1 MKNFIYKSGM
11 LALFA
16 GTLLTSCDPEI
27 DAPNPTAGEAN
38 FSKYVALGNSL
49 TAGFADGALYLEGQQ
64 SSYPSILAQQFAEV
78 GGGTDFRQ
86 PLMPAGVSLGSPV
99 IAATGAEVPQK
110 RILKVQ
116 ADCAGVVGLAPVE
129 AGARAAY
136 PAAFIGAAPTQQGPY
151 NNMGVPGAKSFH
163 LLAPGYGSPAGLANG
178 TANPFFVRFATSPAT
193 SVIAD
198 AVAQNPTF
206 FTLWIGNNDVL
217 GYALAGGNADAPT
230 AEKPSPN
237 YPTAPAAFGQYIGAL
252 VQQLTAKGAKGA
264 LGNIP
269 DVAKIPYFTTIPY
282 NALVLTAEQATQLTA
297 GYKAQGL
304 GHITFTAG
312 ANAFVVLEDG
322 MPRKMV
328 AGELVLLPAS
338 DLVKCQGKGSMS
350 PLGDEYVLS
359 AAELA
364 IIKQHTDA
372 YNAAIKKIADDN
384 GLAHADFNAYLN
396 KVSGGFTLNGV
407 TYSSTFVSGNVF
419 SLDGIHFTQRGAAL
433 AANEFIG
440 AINAKYNARVPKV
453 DETQY
458 STVVFP

>member
-16 GTLLTSCDPEI
+16 GTLVSCDPEI
-27 DAPNPTAGEAN
+27 DSPNPTSGQAN
-38 FSKYVALGNSL
+38 FETYVALGNSL

-64 SSYPSILAQQFAEV
+64 NSYPALLAQQFAKV
-78 GGGTDFRQ
+78 GGDDNFMQ
-86 PLMPAGVSLGSPV
+86 PLMPAGVSLGSP
-99 IAATGAEVPQK
+99 IITATGAVVPQK
-110 RILKVQ
+110 RVLKIQ
-116 ADCAGVVGLAPVE
+116 ADCAGTVGLSPVE
-129 AGARAAY
+129 AGERAPY
-136 PAAFIGAAPTQQGPY
+136 PNAFLGAAPTQQGPY

-178 TANPFFVRFATSPAT
+178 TANPFFVRFASSPAT

-217 GYALAGGNADAPT
+217 GYALAGGNAEAPT
-230 AEKPSPN
+230 AENPSPN
-237 YPTAPAAFGQYIGAL
+237 YPTNPTAFGQYIGAL
-252 VQQLTAKGAKGA
+252 VQQLTANGAKGA

-269 DVAKIPYFTTIPY
+269 DVSKIPYFTTVPY
-282 NALVLTAEQATQLTA
+282 NALVLTSEEAAGLTA
-297 GYKAQGL
+297 AYAAQGL
-304 GHITFTAG
+304 THITFTEG
-312 ANAFVVLEDG
+312 ANGFVVLEDG
-322 MPRKMV
+322 VPRKLV
-328 AGELVLLPAS
+328 AGELVLLTAS
-338 DLVKCQGKGSMS
+338 DLVKCEGKGSMA

-364 IIKQHTDA
+364 IIKEHTDA
-372 YNAAIKKIADDN
+372 YNAAIKQIADGN

-396 KVSGGFTLNGV
+396 RVSSGFMLNGV
-407 TYSSTFVSGNVF
+407 GYNSSFVTGNIF
-419 SLDGIHFTQRGAAL
+419 SLDGIHFTQRGAAM
-433 AANEFIG
+433 AANEFINV
-440 AINAKYNARVPKV
+440 INAKYNARVPKV

>member
-16 GTLLTSCDPEI
+16 GALVSCEPEI
-27 DAPNPTAGEAN
+27 DSPNPTAGEAS
-38 FSKYVALGNSL
+38 FETYVALGNSL
-49 TAGFADGALYLEGQQ
+49 TAGFTDGALYLEGQQ
-64 SSYPSILAQQFAEV
+64 NSYPAILAQQFARV
-78 GGGTDFRQ
+78 GGDQSFNQ

-99 IAATGAEVPQK
+99 VTATGAQVPQK
-110 RILKVQ
+110 RVLKVQ

-129 AGARAAY
+129 AGDRAPY
-136 PAAFIGAAPTQQGPY
+136 PNAFLGSAPTQQGPY

-163 LLAPGYGSPAGLANG
+163 LLAPGYGNPAGLANG
-178 TANPFFVRFATSPAT
+178 TANPFFVRFATSPQT
-193 SVIAD
+193 SVLAD
-198 AVAQNPTF
+198 AMAQNPTF

-217 GYALAGGNADAPT
+217 GYALAGGNAAPPT
-230 AEKPSPN
+230 AETPSPN
-237 YPTAPAAFGQYIGAL
+237 YPTNPTAFGQYMGAL
-252 VQQLTAKGAKGA
+252 VGQLTANGAKGA

-269 DVAKIPYFTTIPY
+269 DVSKIPYFTTIPY
-282 NALVLTAEQATQLTA
+282 NALVLSAAQAAQLTA
-297 GYKAQGL
+297 GYAAQGL
-304 GHITFTAG
+304 GHITFTEG

-322 MPRKMV
+322 VPRKMV

-372 YNAAIKKIADDN
+372 YNAIIKQLADDN
-384 GLAHADFNAYLN
+384 DLAHADFNAYLN
-396 KVSGGFTLNGV
+396 RVSTGFMLNGV
-407 TYSSTFVSGNVF
+407 GYTSTFVTGNIF
-419 SLDGIHFTQRGAAL
+419 SLDGIHFTQRGAAM
-433 AANEFIG
+433 AANEFIN
-440 AINAKYNARVPKV
+440 AINKEYNARVPKV

-458 STVVFP
+458 SAVVFP